1 MSYNTPEGKIK
12 RKVIEILKTHGIWY
26 FFPAN
31 NGFGKAGIPDVIA
44 IVKGHFFG
52 IEVKSD
58 RTKKPTVLQNKCG
71 DEIRSAGGLW
81 MVVCDKDSLEL
92 LETIIKEYLY
102 R

>member
-1 MSYNTPEGKIK
+1 VSYSTPEGKIK
-12 RKVIEILKTHGIWY
+12 RKVIEVLKKHSVWY

-52 IEVKSD
+52 IEVKAD
-58 RTKKPTVLQNKCG
+58 RAKKPTALQIKCG

-81 MVVCDKDSLEL
+81 MVVCDNDSLDL
-92 LETIIKEYLY
+92 LETIIKEYIY